1 MTTNEQAEHPRR
13 ACSDDYRYTQV
24 LVTNGAGTKEE
35 RERMAKQCL
44 ACSEYL
50 DCLDDV
56 IDSGKAWEF
65 YEQQAAL
72 TE

>member
-24 LVTNGAGTKEE
+24 LVTNGAGTKEK

-65 YEQQAAL
+65 YEQQAGL

>member
-1 MTTNEQAEHPRR
+1 MTTNERAEHPYR
-13 ACSDDYRYTQV
+13 ACADDYRYTQV
-24 LVTNGAGTKEE
+24 LVTDGAGTKEE
-35 RERMAKQCL
+35 RERMARQCL

-56 IDSGKAWEF
+56 IASGKAWAF
-65 YEQQAAL
+65 YEQQAGL

>member
-1 MTTNEQAEHPRR
+1 MTTNEQAEHPHR
-13 ACSDDYRYTQV
+13 ACTDDYRYTQV
-24 LVTNGAGTKEE
+24 LADNGAGTNEE

-44 ACSEYL
+44 ACAEYL

-56 IDSGKAWEF
+56 IASGKAWEF
-65 YEQQAAL
+65 YEQQAGL